1 MSFSISKGGVE
12 LQLVMQKEAILFLL
26 RVESAVGAL
35 LKTVYVEYAAGGL
48 DGVHDPSPGVV
59 QTSVPLRLMLATSPG
74 APMCSVPSSE
84 VRSGSGVSGVEVP
97 GVGVVAG
104 AAAAASAA
112 CARGRD
118 GQRERKRRGTRGKRP
133 KRGNQRGG
141 QGRNC
146 RERAARTRGNKKSSC
161 SVPGLTRRAAA
172 SGDHAAGR
180 CRMPA
185 PQASCARRVPMLGGN
200 SAGIPDIGWE
210 NDTRTAKNVRRG
222 GDSLPAL
229 DRMRV
234 PRLPYT
240 RNKPCEVVMSVAV
253 TTSLRFRS
261 LRPLAPARGGVVAD
275 GSFGM
280 ASSSRAWWRRVL
292 RVKGVARA

>member
-1 MSFSISKGGVE
+1 
-12 LQLVMQKEAILFLL
+12 MQKEAILFLL

-35 LKTVYVEYAAGGL
+35 PKTVYVEYAAGGL

-74 APMCSVPSSE
+74 APMCSVPSCE
-84 VRSGSGVSGVEVP
+84 ERSGSGVSGVEVP

-112 CARGRD
+112 CARAG

-141 QGRNC
+141 QGRNW
-146 RERAARTRGNKKSSC
+146 RERAARTRGNKKSAC
-161 SVPGLTRRAAA
+161 SVPGLTRRAGA

-200 SAGIPDIGWE
+200 SAEISGIGWGKIAA
-210 NDTRTAKNVRRG
+210 RQKMSGAGRG
-222 GDSLPAL
+222 SLPAL